1 VSAKLGPDRDEAVR
15 TPSASAPV
23 GSYAL
28 VTAARDEAAHLTAL
42 APTVIAQT
50 LRPSAWIIV
59 DDGSSDGTAS
69 IARELADRYAW
80 IVVVSTGRGEKG
92 LREGRREGRDLL
104 ALQQGLRELS
114 QPVDLI
120 TKLDADITLPLDYF
134 ERLAAAFE
142 SDPRLGMATGT
153 RCELEDGHWHE
164 RHLTASAVAAQCRT
178 YRWDCWE
185 QVQPLEPCLGW
196 DGVDEA
202 RAVLA
207 GWRTQVIPGLQFRHH
222 RPMGQRDGSG
232 FRARAAEGVAAYY
245 MGYRPSYLLARV
257 LWHARRDPTALGMIW
272 GWLTALTSRGRR
284 CPDPAVRAYVR
295 RQQSARYLTRRLREV
310 RRGTG

>member
-1 VSAKLGPDRDEAVR
+1 MSARLGIDRAEAVE
-15 TPSASAPV
+15 TPPASTPV

-28 VTAARDEAAHLTAL
+28 VTAARDEAENLAAL
-42 APTVIAQT
+42 APTIIAQT

-59 DDGSSDGTAS
+59 DDGSSDGTAT
-69 IARELADRYAW
+69 IAAELAEQHPW
-80 IVVVSTGRGEKG
+80 IVLVHTGRGEEG

-104 ALQQGLRELS
+104 ALQQGLQALPLPVELM
-114 QPVDLI
+114 
-120 TKLDADITLPLDYF
+120 TKLDADLTLPPDYF
-134 ERLAAAFE
+134 ERLASAFE
-142 SDPRLGMATGT
+142 ADPQLGMATGT
-153 RCELEDGHWHE
+153 RCELEDGIWQE
-164 RHLTASAVAAQCRT
+164 RHLTATAVAAQCRT
-178 YRWDCWE
+178 YRWACWE

-202 RAVLA
+202 RAVLN
-207 GWRTQVIPGLQFRHH
+207 GWRTRVIPGLQFRHH

-257 LWHARRDPTALGMIW
+257 LWHARRDITALGMIW
-272 GWLTALTSRGRR
+272 GWSTALASRGRR

-295 RQQSARYLTRRLREV
+295 RQQSARYLARRLREV
-310 RRGTG
+310 RRGNG

>member
-1 VSAKLGPDRDEAVR
+1 MNVSSP
-15 TPSASAPV
+15 SAPV

-28 VTAARDEAAHLTAL
+28 VTAARDEADNLAAL
-42 APTVIAQT
+42 APTVIGQT
-50 LRPSAWIIV
+50 LRPSVWVIV
-59 DDGSSDGTAS
+59 DDGSDDDTPR
-69 IARELADRYAW
+69 IARELAGAYPWILFEHTDRGAA
-80 IVVVSTGRGEKG
+80 G

-104 ALQQGLRELS
+104 ALQQGLRALPHEVEL
-114 QPVDLI
+114 V
-120 TKLDADITLPLDYF
+120 TKLDADVTLPSDYF
-134 ERLAAAFE
+134 ERLVGAFQA
-142 SDPRLGMATGT
+142 DPRLGMATGT
-153 RCELEDGHWHE
+153 RCELEDGRWQE
-164 RHLTASAVAAQCRT
+164 RHLTATAVAAQCRT
-178 YRWDCWE
+178 YRWACWE

-207 GWRTQVIPGLQFRHH
+207 GWHTRVVPGLQFRHH

-232 FRARAAEGVAAYY
+232 LRARAAEGVAAYY

-257 LWHARRDPTALGMIW
+257 LWHARRDVTALGMIW
-272 GWLTALTSRGRR
+272 GWSTALVGRERR

-295 RQQSARYLTRRLREV
+295 RQQSARYLARRLREV

>member
-1 VSAKLGPDRDEAVR
+1 VSTAGP
-15 TPSASAPV
+15 TSIQV

-28 VTAARDEAAHLTAL
+28 VTAARDEAENLAAL
-42 APTVIAQT
+42 APTVVGQT
-50 LRPSAWIIV
+50 LRPGAWIIV

-69 IARELADRYAW
+69 IAQELAGRYAW
-80 IVVVSTGRGEKG
+80 IKFLSTGRGREG
-92 LREGRREGRDLL
+92 LREGRRNGRDLL
-104 ALQQGLRELS
+104 ALQQGLRALPL
-114 QPVDLI
+114 PVDLI
-120 TKLDADITLPLDYF
+120 TKLDADVTLPLDYF
-134 ERLAAAFE
+134 ERLVSAFE
-142 SDPRLGMATGT
+142 SDLQLGMATGT
-153 RCELEDGHWHE
+153 RCELEDGRWQE

-178 YRWDCWE
+178 YRWACWE

-207 GWRTQVIPGLQFRHH
+207 GWRTRVVSGLQFRHH

-257 LWHARRDPTALGMIW
+257 LWHTRRDASALGMIW
-272 GWLTALTSRGRR
+272 GWSTALASRGRR
-284 CPDPAVRAYVR
+284 CQDPAVRAYVR
-295 RQQSARYLTRRLREV
+295 RQQSARYLARRLREA
-310 RRGTG
+310 RRGTA